1 MPIHQYTAGYD
12 ALASLADRGNE
23 ALFAVHGKYYEA
35 GCIPC
40 VLYVASGTSLDW
52 ALGVAG
58 IPYVYRCQ
66 DTSIIYNIV
75 MKRMQYNS
83 TDVKIDARSI
93 ELRDTGSYGFLL
105 PPSEIIPNAE
115 EAWAFHVVAAQQV
128 IQEFSP

>member
-1 MPIHQYTAGYD
+1 M
-12 ALASLADRGNE
+12 
-23 ALFAVHGKYYEA
+23 HGKYYEA

-66 DTSIIYNIV
+66 DTSIIDNIV

-83 TDVKIDARSI
+83 TDVKMDARSI